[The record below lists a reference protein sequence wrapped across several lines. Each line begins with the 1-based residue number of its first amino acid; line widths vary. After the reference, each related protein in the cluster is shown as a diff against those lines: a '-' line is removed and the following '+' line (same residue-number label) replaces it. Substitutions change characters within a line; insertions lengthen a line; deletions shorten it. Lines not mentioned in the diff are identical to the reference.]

1 MQVTGDPMFRV
12 WCKLKSLKGP
22 LKSLI
27 HHYSHVDFKIETTRG
42 LIDSIQTSFQSDP
55 LNSQLFSSLVDAQ
68 RGYDHWMLIEE
79 NILK

>member
-1 MQVTGDPMFRV
+1 MFRV

-42 LIDSIQTSFQSDP
+42 LIDSIQTSLQSDP
-55 LNSQLFSSLVDAQ
+55 LNSNSSL
-68 RGYDHWMLIEE
+68 L
-79 NILK
+79 